1 MEGGPSCV
9 MDVMPEIDEHL
20 HQLAI
25 DAYALATR
33 RCGVCANL
41 HALWP
46 YLRIARIVSGV
57 EGGDS
62 TLVATTSEICA
73 TGPKDVLIAGACDTG
88 ILSLA
93 AKASGGRAAS
103 FVVIDLCDTPLELCR
118 KFAKR
123 CNLRLKT
130 AVQDVV
136 DIRFRAR
143 FDLIIAHSL
152 LQFIRPQDRLNMH
165 SRFAG
170 ALKPGGKFVQIFNT
184 SRRIQPAIA
193 ADYRRRYPDWVI
205 RELEAKNVPLPTTR
219 EAFCARLV
227 SYAIE
232 RENREGVVES
242 EEEVLDVM
250 RSAGFSTIS
259 CKNIDLNLAARYTD
273 FVAQLS
279 KRRYLTVASISG

>member
-1 MEGGPSCV
+1 MRGS
-9 MDVMPEIDEHL
+9 MPEIDEHL
-20 HQLAI
+20 HQMAM

-33 RCGVCANL
+33 RCGACANL

-62 TLVATTSEICA
+62 MLTATISEICA
-73 TGPKDVLIAGACDTG
+73 TGPKDVLIAGAADTG
-88 ILSLA
+88 ILNLV
-93 AKASGGRAAS
+93 AKSSGGRAAS

-118 KFAKR
+118 KFANR
-123 CNLRLKT
+123 CNLPLKT
-130 AVQDVV
+130 KVQDVA

-143 FDLIIAHSL
+143 FDVIIAHSL
-152 LQFIRPQDRLNMH
+152 LQFIPPQNRLRVF
-165 SRFAG
+165 SRFAW
-170 ALKPGGKFVQIFNT
+170 ALKPGGKFIQIFNT
-184 SRRIQPAIA
+184 SRRIQPTIA
-193 ADYRRRYPDWVI
+193 ADYRRHYSDWVM

-227 SYAIE
+227 SYAME

-242 EEEVLDVM
+242 EEEVLEVV

-259 CKNIDLNLAARYTD
+259 CENIDLNLAPRYND
-273 FVAQLS
+273 FVAQLL
-279 KRRYLTVASISG
+279 KRRYLTVASISD